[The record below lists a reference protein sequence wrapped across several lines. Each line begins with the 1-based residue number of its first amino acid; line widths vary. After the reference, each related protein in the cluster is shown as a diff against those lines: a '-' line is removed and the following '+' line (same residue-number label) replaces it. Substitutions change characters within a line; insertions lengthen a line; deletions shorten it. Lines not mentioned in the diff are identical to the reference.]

1 MTQETIVDDYDGA
14 WKETVEKYFRPFL
27 ELCFPAV
34 ASQIDWA
41 HAPEFM
47 DKELEATVRD
57 AELGK
62 RRVDKLAKVTALDG
76 SLHIVF
82 LHLEIQEQTE
92 ENIGKRMFEY
102 NNRLA
107 SRFNLPIVSL
117 LFLTGRGWKKTAGA
131 YKSSLWGCKVH
142 FDYPVCRLQDFGA
155 FEALASLSNPV
166 GVVMAAH
173 WAAQR
178 TKHNENKRFEAKMV
192 LVMGL
197 YKKCGE
203 KGDFLEL
210 YRLVDW
216 LLRMSDE
223 KEVAFQQEVEEYE
236 QNESKAMAYITSS
249 ERIGRQIGEAL
260 GEARGEMRGEMR
272 GKILEKQADILDA
285 LEVRFHRVPEGLKEV
300 VEGIQEIP
308 KLRDLH
314 RHAILCESI
323 EHFTEKL

>member
-1 MTQETIVDDYDGA
+1 MREETPIDDYDGA
-14 WKETVEKYFRPFL
+14 WKETLEKYFRPFL

-34 ASQIDWA
+34 AKEINWA
-41 HAPEFM
+41 FALEFM

-62 RRVDKLAKVTALDG
+62 RRVDKLAKVTAMDG

-82 LHLEIQEQTE
+82 LHIEIQEQTE

-117 LFLTGRGWKKTAGA
+117 LFLTGRGWKKRTGA

-142 FDYPVCRLQDFGA
+142 FDYPVCRLRDFGD
-155 FEALASLSNPV
+155 FETLANLNNPV

-173 WAAQR
+173 WASQR
-178 TKHNENKRFEAKMV
+178 TKKNENKRFEAKMWLV
-192 LVMGL
+192 LGL

-203 KGDFLEL
+203 KSDFLEL
-210 YRLVDW
+210 FRLVDW
-216 LLRMSDE
+216 LLRLSDE
-223 KEVAFQQEVEEYE
+223 KELAFRHDVEEYE
-236 QNESKAMAYITSS
+236 QKASKTMAYITSI
-249 ERIGRQIGEAL
+249 ERIGMAQGEVRA
-260 GEARGEMRGEMR
+260 
-272 GKILEKQADILDA
+272 KQAYILDA
-285 LEVRFHRVPEGLKEV
+285 LEVRFERVPEGLKEV

-308 KLRDLH
+308 KLQELH